1 MVQRQETFPSVS
13 IGSVFAG
20 VEYGADAGLGL
31 GLGLYVASAIVN
43 AHHSSIEVESE
54 ADIST
59 TFTVLIPSIVNLGDI
74 GRNSRCD

>member
-20 VEYGADAGLGL
+20 VEYGADAGL

>member
-31 GLGLYVASAIVN
+31 GFYVASAIVN